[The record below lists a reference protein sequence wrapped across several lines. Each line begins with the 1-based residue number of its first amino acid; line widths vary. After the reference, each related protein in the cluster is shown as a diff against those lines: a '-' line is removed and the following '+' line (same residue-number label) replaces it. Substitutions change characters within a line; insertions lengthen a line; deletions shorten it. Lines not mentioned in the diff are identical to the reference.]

1 VGGSGAWK
9 LVGLLVAIAAVSFV
23 LGYLVVLGFVTL

>member
-1 VGGSGAWK
+1 VSGSWVWK

-23 LGYLVVLGFVTL
+23 LGYFVVLKFITS